1 MSRTTIDFGI
11 DLGTT
16 NSAIAILKNVSTEIQ
31 KNNDDQDVTPSAVS
45 YGKNG
50 QVFVGTR
57 AKNAI
62 IDKPNDAYIEFKRRM
77 GTEFSYSFKASGLIK
92 KPEELSAEILKALR
106 ADVSRATGEEIQA
119 AVITVPAAFELHQ
132 CDATRKAAELA
143 GLKGSP
149 LLQEPVAAALAYGF
163 QVDSEKAYWLVYDF
177 GGGTFDAALIKAE
190 EGLINVVH
198 HGGDNFL
205 GGSDIDWAILERI
218 VAPMLAQNH
227 NLPGFKRGNVRWE
240 CELLKLKRSVELAKM
255 ELTTKESTT
264 LMACVF
270 EDASGVEVDGE
281 EITLTRADVVKI
293 AEPFITRSIG
303 ICQKVL
309 QEKNLSP
316 SAVQKIIL
324 VGGPT
329 KAPYFREILKAGLGI
344 PIDHSIDPLTV
355 VAKGAAVFAGTQK
368 IDAKFLKSAQ
378 VGEFQIDLKYNP
390 VGHEVDPIVG
400 GKVSSPSG
408 DSVEGFTIELVNKKN
423 QWRSGRLTLRDDGA
437 FIVNLLAE
445 KGERNT
451 FSVELFD
458 ASGSHQNTV
467 PDHLVYTV
475 GAVVGE
481 QLVTNSMGVALSGNE
496 WECFFKKGD
505 GLPGDGKVLKRK
517 CKMPF
522 RTTKALKVGEAGAA
536 IIIPVIEGENEVAD
550 RNHLIGSFPITS
562 EMIKRDLPIGSEV
575 EITLRIDESRLITV
589 EAYVTVLDEEF
600 VHQFDLRK
608 KALLPGVID
617 EDFEKEMKRH
627 RALLNKAEEIGDEK
641 AVNELERL
649 KSSDLSKEI
658 KEAVAAAKGDPDAA
672 EKAEKRLLEF
682 KLKLDAM
689 EADVKWPALMSEINA
704 WMENLNKLVT
714 QHGTEDHQNCY
725 NDLKEETDE
734 IIQQRKTE
742 RLEKKLKQVQDLY
755 YQVLFSLPSFWVNQF
770 RQLESR
776 RSKMTEQDKAERLFD
791 MGRRYLDQDNA
802 NGLRNVVGQLWEM
815 LPRQMVEEVQRGFG
829 STLTR

>member
-16 NSAIAILKNVSTEIQ
+16 NSAIAVLKDVSTEII
-31 KNNDDQDVTPSAVS
+31 KNNDDQDVTSSAVS

-62 IDKPNDAYIEFKRRM
+62 IDKPKDAYIEFKRRM
-77 GTEFSYSFKASGLIK
+77 GTEFSYSFKASGLTK
-92 KPEELSAEILKALR
+92 KPEELSAEILKVLR
-106 ADVSRATGEEIQA
+106 ADVARATGEEIHA

-163 QVDSEKAYWLVYDF
+163 QIDSEKAYWLVYDF

-218 VAPMLAQNH
+218 VAPKLAQNH
-227 NLPGFKRGNVRWE
+227 DLPDFKRGNTRWE
-240 CELLKLKRSVELAKM
+240 RELLKLKRSVELAKI

-264 LMACVF
+264 LTECVF
-270 EDASGVEVDGE
+270 EDASGDEVDGE
-281 EITLTRADVVKI
+281 EIALTRADVVGI
-293 AEPFITRSIG
+293 AEPIIKRSIE

-309 QEKNLSP
+309 QEKNLSTG
-316 SAVQKIIL
+316 AVQKVIL

-344 PIDHSIDPLTV
+344 PIDHSVDPLTV

-368 IDAKFLKSAQ
+368 MDAKLLKPAQ
-378 VGEFQIDLKYNP
+378 VGEFQIDLKYKP
-390 VGHEVDPIVG
+390 VGHETDPIVG
-400 GKVSSPSG
+400 GKVSSPSS
-408 DSVEGFTIELVNKKN
+408 DSVEGFTIELVNNKS
-423 QWRSGRLTLRDDGA
+423 QWRSGRITLRGDGT
-437 FIVNLLAE
+437 FMVNLLAE

-458 ASGSHQNTV
+458 VSGSRQKTV

-475 GAVVGE
+475 GAVIEE
-481 QLVTNSMGVALSGNE
+481 QPLINTMGVALAGNE
-496 WECFFKKGD
+496 WDKLAKKGT
-505 GLPGDGKVLKRK
+505 GLPFKVKQNYRIAK
-517 CKMPF
+517 PI
-522 RTTKALKVGEAGAA
+522 KVGETDAA
-536 IIIPVIEGENEVAD
+536 IIIPIIEGENDLAD
-550 RNHLIGSFPITS
+550 RNRLVGSFHITS
-562 EMIKRDLPIGSEV
+562 EMIKRDLPAGSDV
-575 EITLRIDESRLITV
+575 EITLKISESRLITV
-589 EAYVTVLDEEF
+589 VAYVTALDEEYE
-600 VHQFDLRK
+600 HQFDLRK
-608 KALLPGVID
+608 KAVSSIAID
-617 EDFEKEMKRH
+617 EDFERELKRL
-627 RALLNKAEEIGDEK
+627 RALLNQAQDAGDNK
-641 AVNELERL
+641 TADDLENLR
-649 KSSDLSKEI
+649 SSDLVKEI

-682 KLKLDAM
+682 KLKLDAA
-689 EADVKWPALMSEINA
+689 EANVKWPALVAEIND
-704 WMENLNKLVT
+704 WLEDLNKLVA
-714 QHGTEDHQNCY
+714 QYGKEDHQDRY
-725 NDLKEETDE
+725 DDLRKETDE

-742 RLEKKLKQVQDLY
+742 RLGKKLKQVQDLY
-755 YQVLFSLPSFWVNQF
+755 FQVLYSLPLFWVNQF
-770 RQLESR
+770 RQLESKR
-776 RSKMTEQDKAERLFD
+776 PQMTDQSKAERLFD
-791 MGRRYLDQDNA
+791 MGQRYLQEGQKGNI
-802 NGLRNVVGQLWEM
+802 NGLRNVVGQLWEL
-815 LPRQMVEEVQRGFG
+815 LPRELVEEVQRGFG